1 MVCLLGGRLNGHGA
15 LLLGSADAGALGIV
29 ARDHAHTFATM
40 ANIAERPGMEINF
53 VRSLQLRW
61 LPFQG
66 HRASRRRARSSLE
79 FVGLVARYSPSLLA
93 DRFRAMVVMHVT
105 NELPII
111 SPAYDVGATES
122 GLRKQ
127 YKAYFELIQP
137 KD

>member
-1 MVCLLGGRLNGHGA
+1 MTSLMGVFSSASVVCASARVAATAPMAAVARPASWPVGFFMVCLLGGRLNGHGA

-79 FVGLVARYSPSLLA
+79 FVGLVARYSP
-93 DRFRAMVVMHVT
+93 
-105 NELPII
+105 
-111 SPAYDVGATES
+111 
-122 GLRKQ
+122 
-127 YKAYFELIQP
+127 
-137 KD
+137 